1 MPTRVIFIVKRGSSI
16 PVHEQKSTVKVKKQR
31 TTSISSI
38 RIKREVVN
46 AVEEVTVK
54 TEEIDG
60 SKPCDSG
67 SGSALCEPS
76 YNPHLS
82 YQTSTSTRS
91 ASKQITTKVRTADH
105 TEMCSFNSR
114 IETGLDSLS
123 TQD

>member
-1 MPTRVIFIVKRGSSI
+1 MPTRVTCIVKRGSSI
-16 PVHEQKSTVKVKKQR
+16 PVHERKSIVKKQR
-31 TTSISSI
+31 TTPIPSIH
-38 RIKREVVN
+38 IKREVVN
-46 AVEEVTVK
+46 TVEQEVTVK

-91 ASKQITTKVRTADH
+91 ASKQITTKVRTSNH
-105 TEMCSFNSR
+105 TEMCSFNPS